1 MINQIKKILFEIVI
15 SFIDYAN
22 KKKVIKFFKKKINDN
37 PIVVIDIGAHKGET
51 INLFLN
57 NFNIKKIFS
66 FEANPEIF
74 ILIKNKFENI
84 KFKGKIF
91 LYNMALG
98 EKRDQK
104 YFNVI
109 KDSSSSTFNSINI
122 ESKYYKKK
130 SNLLSIFS
138 QNTDFIEKKI
148 LLNIKPLNEFTDI
161 FNCKNIDVLKIDT
174 EGYELNILKGIS
186 KNNFQ
191 KIKFI
196 YLEHHY
202 DLMVKKNYKYSD
214 LKNFLNENNFNLK
227 YKIKMNFRKTF
238 EYIFENEKNIS

>member
-15 SFIDYAN
+15 LFIDYDN

-37 PIVVIDIGAHKGET
+37 FIIIIDIGAHKGET
-51 INLFLN
+51 INLFIN
-57 NFNIKKIFS
+57 NFNVKKIFS

-74 ILIKNKFENI
+74 ILLKKKFENI

-104 YFNVI
+104 SFNVI
-109 KDSSSSTFNSINI
+109 KDSSSSTFNLINM
-122 ESKYYKKK
+122 ESKYFKKK
-130 SNLLSIFS
+130 SNFLSIFS
-138 QNTDFIEKKI
+138 QSTDFIEKKI
-148 LLNIKPLNEFTDI
+148 LLNIAPLNEFTDI
-161 FNCKNIDVLKIDT
+161 FNNKNIDILKIDT

-186 KNNFQ
+186 KNNFK

-196 YLEHHY
+196 YVEHHY
-202 DLMVKKNYKYSD
+202 DLMVKKIINIVI
-214 LKNFLNENNFNLK
+214 LK
-227 YKIKMNFRKTF
+227 
-238 EYIFENEKNIS
+238 IF